1 MHAHIGTNYC
11 YKKDD
16 MESLIYVLIY
26 LYKGSVPWQF
36 VEVKRDDNFVNIM
49 NYKRLTPTEEL
60 AK

>member
-1 MHAHIGTNYC
+1 MHAHIGTNHC